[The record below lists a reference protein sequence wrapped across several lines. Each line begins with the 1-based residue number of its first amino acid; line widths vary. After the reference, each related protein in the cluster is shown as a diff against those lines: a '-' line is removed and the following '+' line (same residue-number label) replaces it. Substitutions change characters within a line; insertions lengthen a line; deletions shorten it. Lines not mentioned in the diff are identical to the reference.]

1 MLVIAVET
9 GRPRDGCFVI
19 PFRRVS
25 CFLKKKQISEWIMEY
40 DKSIKVLYSFPHKLG
55 AQRICYAAW
64 QHVQGLASAGA
75 EVLVFP
81 GVLHRELAPNI
92 KVSPTLSRG
101 RLRVPYKLFG
111 RMGACVLHDWI
122 VSRRLAAL
130 RGKIDLI
137 HTFPLGSLRTLE
149 VARQLGIPTV
159 LERCNAHTEYAYS
172 IVAKECERLGVAM
185 PAGHEHAFNA
195 ATLRREEAEYQA
207 ADYILCPSAFVARTF
222 LDRGFQPEKLM
233 RFQYGCDSRCH
244 PNIKMQN
251 NKKGLTVLFA
261 AGCAPR
267 KGLHYALE
275 AWLQSSAH
283 HNGTFL
289 VVGEFIPGYAE
300 KLSKLLN
307 HPSVKRLGFRK
318 DLPDVMRDCDILVLP
333 SIEEGSALVTY
344 DARVSG
350 CVLLVSDASGAVCEH
365 MENALVH
372 SVGDVKSLTAHF
384 TMLDQNR
391 SQLEKLRICSL
402 RTANE
407 LTWNAAGEKMLQTY
421 RAILT
426 KRSASQKRS
435 SQEVSVA

>member
-1 MLVIAVET
+1 MNMQ
-9 GRPRDGCFVI
+9 D
-19 PFRRVS
+19 
-25 CFLKKKQISEWIMEY
+25 
-40 DKSIKVLYSFPHKLG
+40 DKVVRILYSFPHKLG

-64 QHVQGLASAGA
+64 QHVQGLSNAGA

-81 GVLHRELAPNI
+81 GVLHRPLAPNV
-92 KVSPTLSRG
+92 KVLPTLSRG
-101 RLRVPYKLFG
+101 KLRIPYKLFG
-111 RMGACVLHDWI
+111 RMGACALHDWI
-122 VSRRLAAL
+122 VARRLPAL

-137 HTFPLGSLRTLE
+137 HAFPLGALRTLKM
-149 VARQLGIPTV
+149 ARQLGIPTI

-172 IVAKECERLGVAM
+172 IVKQECERLGVTM

-195 ATLRREEAEYQA
+195 ATLQREEAEYQA
-207 ADYILCPSAFVARTF
+207 ADYLLCPSEFVARTF
-222 LDRGFQPEKLM
+222 LERGFSREKLA

-244 PNIKMQN
+244 PAPTVRDHT
-251 NKKGLTVLFA
+251 KGLTVLFA

-283 HNGTFL
+283 RTGTFL
-289 VVGEFIPGYAE
+289 VVGDFIPGYAE
-300 KLSKLLN
+300 KLSHLLN

-318 DLPDVMRDCDILVLP
+318 DLPDVMRDSDILVLP

-372 SVGDVKSLTAHF
+372 RVGDVKSLAEHF
-384 TMLDQNR
+384 TMLDQDR
-391 SQLEKLRICSL
+391 SRLERLRASSL

-407 LTWNAAGEKMLQTY
+407 LTWPAAGEKMLQEY
-421 RAILT
+421 KKILAG
-426 KRSASQKRS
+426 RSAIQKFKNR
-435 SQEVSVA
+435 EVSVG